1 MVSAIFNCLLRAAK
15 NSIKK
20 EYCLVMKSPI
30 SRVVCS
36 HGLGNQLFQLTFAH
50 FINKH
55 ASGQV
60 IFENNPFFSKGLN
73 YMLGDMYKYC
83 NHIRFRRNFIISHK
97 SLFGRSIMKV
107 KKVQFFSALIMW
119 NFNINRIY
127 SYDENNLFKFS
138 SLDTNHFIKNK
149 QYFGFFLNW
158 QYVYAERNTVVP
170 DILRLIEVK
179 SKGYKFKTSKK
190 KTLVIHVRRGDYLT
204 RGNDEVLGVINPNSY
219 KLLIKSIR
227 NQEPSI
233 EVLTITDDD
242 FLATNINYGN
252 EFGRILTRSEVDEWQ
267 AMQMMVDAN
276 YVIAAN
282 STFSW
287 WGATLSLLKNDS
299 ACFIPKNF
307 YKKLEDKESFL
318 FPGLNVYENTHL

>member
-1 MVSAIFNCLLRAAK
+1 
-15 NSIKK
+15 
-20 EYCLVMKSPI
+20 
-30 SRVVCS
+30 
-36 HGLGNQLFQLTFAH
+36 
-50 FINKH
+50 
-55 ASGQV
+55 
-60 IFENNPFFSKGLN
+60 
-73 YMLGDMYKYC
+73 
-83 NHIRFRRNFIISHK
+83 
-97 SLFGRSIMKV
+97 
-107 KKVQFFSALIMW
+107 
-119 NFNINRIY
+119 
-127 SYDENNLFKFS
+127 
-138 SLDTNHFIKNK
+138 
-149 QYFGFFLNW
+149 
-158 QYVYAERNTVVP
+158 
-170 DILRLIEVK
+170 
-179 SKGYKFKTSKK
+179 
-190 KTLVIHVRRGDYLT
+190 
-204 RGNDEVLGVINPNSY
+204 
-219 KLLIKSIR
+219 LIKSIR